1 MHSVRLGEARI
12 ICRKVLTGYVM
23 EVLDWSLRAKRI
35 RKIGVSLP
43 YTDVVYIHESVQ
55 MQAGVR
61 DRISRTLVSE

>member
-1 MHSVRLGEARI
+1 M
-12 ICRKVLTGYVM
+12 M

-43 YTDVVYIHESVQ
+43 YTDVVYIQESVQ